1 MKKISINELPKYNPW
16 VARLLGI
23 EPFNRPFRNISKID
37 AEYDKDKYAKLL
49 AYYQKKGGASAQ
61 EIKMYL
67 LWPDHDVISISRE
80 GQLFL
85 TSPDDFRQLQD
96 QIFVDV
102 LAEPISTA
110 QTVIDLG
117 CGYGHNFFTLRDA
130 YPGRVWIGGDYSQNA
145 IKLASLLFADCSNVS
160 VKPFNWYDDSWPI
173 FETLEGKALVLTV
186 QSVEQL
192 PSVACILPTLEK
204 YREKITAVVHLEPIY
219 ELADK
224 ESTLGLMR
232 RAYTLMND
240 YNTDLL
246 SVIKAMRVQILGTH
260 YDLIGGNPMNPLS
273 MVYWRF

>member
-1 MKKISINELPKYNPW
+1 MNKISIDELPKYSPW

-23 EPFNRPFRNISKID
+23 DSFDKPVRNLAKID
-37 AEYDKDKYAKLL
+37 AEYDKDKYAKAL
-49 AYYQKKGGASAQ
+49 AYYQRKGGASIQ
-61 EIKMYL
+61 EIKAQG
-67 LWPDHDVISISRE
+67 LWPDLDTICISKE

-85 TSPDDFRQLQD
+85 TSPDNFRQLQD
-96 QIFVDV
+96 QIFIDT

-110 QTVIDLG
+110 KIVIDLG
-117 CGYGHNFFTLRDA
+117 CGYGYNFAVLRDA

-160 VKPFNWYDDSWPI
+160 VQPFNWYDDSWPI
-173 FETLEGKALVLTV
+173 FETFEGKALVLTI

-192 PSVACILPTLEK
+192 PRVASVLPKLRK
-204 YREKITAVVHLEPIY
+204 YKEKIMAVVHLEPVY

-232 RAYTLMND
+232 RAYILMND
-240 YNTDLL
+240 YNTDLI
-246 SVIKAMRVQILGTH
+246 STIKAMGVQILKIQ

-273 MVYWRF
+273 LVYWRF